1 MASIFWASKNNNSN
15 NNKLWFSFVGMIKCF
30 GNMTLKIVWAD
41 AIKVKEDGDLETVGR
56 EQCGSQFSD
65 YLTAHP
71 KIDPVT
77 GLSNVLLP
85 IH

>member
-1 MASIFWASKNNNSN
+1 
-15 NNKLWFSFVGMIKCF
+15 
-30 GNMTLKIVWAD
+30 
-41 AIKVKEDGDLETVGR
+41 VKEDGDLETVGR

-77 GLSNVLLP
+77 GLSNVLLA

>member
-1 MASIFWASKNNNSN
+1 
-15 NNKLWFSFVGMIKCF
+15 
-30 GNMTLKIVWAD
+30 MTLEIVWAD
-41 AIKVKEDGDLETVGR
+41 AIKVKDDGDLETVGR